1 MDLQLT
7 DEQHDL
13 RSVAVSMLDAKAP
26 LSLSRALLDGSGDPG
41 PFWQELAELGWYAVG
56 IADGDGI
63 GVPGLAVLSRA
74 LGEHA
79 APSLVA
85 DTVVVARIVDD
96 ARDALVASAW
106 AQPLADGA
114 APATLAVLE
123 KSASWDPAHVACTA
137 TTATTVESGYRLNGI
152 KLGVRHGFHA
162 AAFAV
167 VAQTEDGP
175 GLFLVKPRAPGLTL
189 VPERGLDPA
198 AGDCTLVLEDV
209 AVGRQDAIAGP
220 TAPAAISRGL
230 RVAAIA
236 AAAEGI
242 GAASAALDLSIAY
255 SKERRQ
261 YGRLIGS
268 FQAIQHLLAEAH
280 VLRETA
286 WSTVLYAAAATDQS
300 LDDADVAASVAK
312 AHAARSA
319 RRVAEGALQA
329 FGGIAFTWE
338 HDYHLLARRA
348 LSAEQRFGDSL
359 HHERV
364 LAGILAGDS
373 LAAA

>member
-1 MDLQLT
+1 VDLQLT
-7 DEQHDL
+7 DEQNDL

-26 LSLSRALLDGSGDPG
+26 LSLSRTLLDGTGDPG
-41 PFWQELAELGWYAVG
+41 PFWQELAELGWYAAG
-56 IADGDGI
+56 TSDGDGI

-96 ARDALVASAW
+96 VRDALVESAW
-106 AQPLADGA
+106 AEPLTCGA

-123 KSASWDPAHVACTA
+123 RSASWDPTNVACTA
-137 TTATTVESGYRLNGI
+137 TAVESGYRLNGV

-167 VAQTEDGP
+167 VAQTGEGP
-175 GLFLVKPRAPGLTL
+175 GLFMVKPRAPGLAL
-189 VPERGLDPA
+189 VPERGIDPA
-198 AGDCTLVLEDV
+198 AGDCTLVLKDV
-209 AVGRQDAIAGP
+209 AVPRQDAIAGP

-242 GAASAALDLSIAY
+242 GAASAALELAIAY

-268 FQAIQHLLAEAH
+268 FQALQHLLAEAH

-300 LDDADVAASVAK
+300 LDDAAVAANVAK

-319 RRVAEGALQA
+319 RLVAEGALQA
-329 FGGIAFTWE
+329 LGGTAFTWE

-359 HHERV
+359 HHERA
-364 LAGILAGDS
+364 LAGFLAGDS